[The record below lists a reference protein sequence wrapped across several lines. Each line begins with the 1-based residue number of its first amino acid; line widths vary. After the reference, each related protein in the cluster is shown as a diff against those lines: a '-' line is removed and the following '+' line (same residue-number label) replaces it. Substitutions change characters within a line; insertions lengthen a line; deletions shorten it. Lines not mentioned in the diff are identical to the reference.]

1 VPGRRRRCEAWDL
14 LQTLFEATR
23 ARIPA
28 VAAELELPPAQCQV
42 LRRLPPRRPITMG
55 ELARSLACDASN
67 VTGLVDRLE
76 SRGLVERRA
85 SRQDRRVKVI
95 ALTTRGGHVRARLVA
110 RLSMPPDP
118 ISRLSEADRERL
130 SAILRKVIG

>member
-1 VPGRRRRCEAWDL
+1 MPGRRRCEAWDL
-14 LQTLFEATR
+14 LQSLLESTR

-28 VAAELELPPAQCQV
+28 VAAELELSTAQCEV
-42 LRRLPPRRPITMG
+42 LRRLPPRRPLTMG

-85 SRQDRRVKVI
+85 SRRDRRVKVI
-95 ALTTRGGHVRARLVA
+95 ALTREGGHVRARLVA
-110 RLSMPPDP
+110 RLSRPPDP
-118 ISRLSEADRERL
+118 ISRLSDADRERL
-130 SAILRKVIG
+130 TAILRKVIG

>member
-1 VPGRRRRCEAWDL
+1 VPGGRRCEAWEL
-14 LQTLFEATR
+14 LQRLLEATR

-42 LRRLPPRRPITMG
+42 LRRLPARRAITMG

-85 SRQDRRVKVI
+85 SREDRRVKAI
-95 ALTTRGGHVRARLVA
+95 ALTTQGCQVRARLVA
-110 RLSMPPDP
+110 RLSKPPDP
-118 ISRLSEADRERL
+118 IARLSEADRDRL
-130 SAILRKVIG
+130 TAILRKVVG